1 MAILKPKV
9 NASGLTDVVF
19 LGVSKHL
26 TERLMAPVVGNGTFQ
41 SGLTKGVLGGV
52 VGSMG
57 FGKIGTAVSG
67 GMIVDGIEDIIV
79 ALMGSGEASSSGA
92 WK

>member
-19 LGVSKHL
+19 LGVSKHV
-26 TERLMAPVVGNGTFQ
+26 TERLMTPIVGNGTLQ

-57 FGKIGTAVSG
+57 FGKIGTAISG
-67 GMIVDGIEDIIV
+67 GMIVDGIEDIIF
-79 ALMGSGEASSSGA
+79 ALMGGGA
-92 WK
+92 ESNGGGW